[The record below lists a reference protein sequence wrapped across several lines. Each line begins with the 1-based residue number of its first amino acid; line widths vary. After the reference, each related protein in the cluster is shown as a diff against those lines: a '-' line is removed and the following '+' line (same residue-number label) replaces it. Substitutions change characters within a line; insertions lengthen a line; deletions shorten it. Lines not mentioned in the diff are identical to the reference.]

1 MPKGKI
7 VAVGHIMLLTQ
18 DVNGLV
24 DFYKKVL
31 GLKQVVKSDYFNAFE
46 VGDVHFC
53 IMQGEHHATSLDFT
67 SDDVDALRDRLLVA
81 GINCTE
87 CQDDAQ
93 SGHRW
98 FVLTDPDKHKI
109 RINSAHQPMPAVA

>member
-1 MPKGKI
+1 
-7 VAVGHIMLLTQ
+7 MLLTP
-18 DVNGLV
+18 DINRLV

-31 GLKQVVKSDYFNAFE
+31 GLKQVVKSDHFNAFE

-53 IMQGEHHATSLDFT
+53 IMQGEHRTASFDLT
-67 SDDVDALRDRLLVA
+67 SDDVDALRGRLLVA

-87 CQDDAQ
+87 CRDDAQ

-98 FVLTDPDKHKI
+98 FVLTDPDEHEI